1 MTRERGWASASET
14 WGDLRTL
21 VRLAEE
27 EEDGGGVSNDAD
39 GDVEDGTSTVGKMER
54 QLSRRER
61 LVPVEFGGFGDARG
75 RGVCSLRA
83 FVERYLAPSN
93 LSHRDVS
100 DATCAASDTAAVD
113 VAYVSQH
120 ALFHQARSV
129 LNTFTFFHPRETV
142 PFARFQFI
150 IRP

>member
-1 MTRERGWASASET
+1 M
-14 WGDLRTL
+14 
-21 VRLAEE
+21 RLAEE
-27 EEDGGGVSNDAD
+27 EEEEGGWLSNDAD

-54 QLSRRER
+54 QPSRRER
-61 LVPVEFGGFGDARG
+61 LVPVEYGGFGDARG

-100 DATCAASDTAAVD
+100 DATCAASDTAAAD